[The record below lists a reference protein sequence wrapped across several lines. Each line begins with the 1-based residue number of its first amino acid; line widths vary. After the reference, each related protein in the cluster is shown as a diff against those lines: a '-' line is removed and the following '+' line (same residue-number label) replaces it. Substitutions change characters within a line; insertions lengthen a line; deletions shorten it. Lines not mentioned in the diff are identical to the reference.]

1 MTLYTVIETI
11 KMLALKHPNINSA
24 YEGNIYD
31 IMNANP
37 GQKYASVVLTQQQ
50 HTQDDIYEHYNFN
63 IFYVDRLVGNMEDN
77 RLQIQ
82 STGKNMLSN
91 IIKAFCEE
99 FDAECDTINF
109 HTFTERF
116 ADECAGVY
124 ATITIDMVKEIN
136 CDEKYWDESWT
147 SPLISTVVR
156 NQNKSVEFKENGTYT
171 IEYDAEKYTGL
182 GKVSVEVNVPDINGS
197 YDDGYSDG
205 YDVGKEESYEEG
217 KQDGIKEGYTKGYN
231 EGNLEGYNQGKTE
244 GYQEGKTDGI
254 EEGYTDGKEDG
265 IEEGYS
271 QGKSDGFNEG
281 KAEGYTEGKTD
292 GISQQKAKLEGITI
306 TENGT
311 YTKED
316 GYNSVTVNVADT
328 NGSYDEGYD
337 DGYEKGKDDGIEE
350 GTSNAG
356 SIIAETA
363 QVLNITENG
372 TYGTDYTKF
381 EDINKDIT
389 GYFDDGTPFYNYA
402 KLTNHSF
409 ITDEVT
415 IKTSRLEM
423 WWKPDFNFVD
433 VGTYSTVF
441 STDIN
446 SAFAI
451 SVRNENELEARI
463 YVTNIRKTGSI
474 SDKWYHLILSK
485 DEGFIVDGEKIGEI
499 PSAGGN
505 VYKGCINSNNSTT
518 PNHANGYFG
527 MVKLDDKIYIPTEN
541 GFINY
546 ATNKPL
552 EVFNEGVYV
561 YTGSQ
566 KIEGNLIRT
575 VNVNVSPKINIQKY
589 GIKFGNSTFKEVP
602 EWADWEGI
610 TIMRSMF
617 DACQNL
623 ESIPL
628 IDTSNVTDWYQ
639 AFYNCSSLVEMPLLN
654 TSNATNLSYLFTGC
668 SRLVNIPNISTSK
681 ATNLSYMFRYCSSIT
696 TIPPIDSSNATNI
709 SYMLGNCKSLVSVPA
724 LNAGKVTFIS
734 QFFGSSDLTNL
745 TDFGGL
751 IDLKQSMND
760 NYGFVRV
767 PNLSYQSCINILNG
781 LYDFT
786 GNGITPSSSQG
797 KLKVHANFLTT
808 VGDEL
813 SIGTNKGWTITA

>member
-1 MTLYTVIETI
+1 MTLYKVIETI

-116 ADECAGVY
+116 ADECAGAY

-197 YDDGYSDG
+197 YDEGYSDG

-217 KQDGIKEGYTKGYN
+217 KEDGIKEGYTKGYN

-271 QGKSDGFNEG
+271 QGKSEGFNEG

-363 QVLNITENG
+363 QVLNITQNG
-372 TYGTDYTKF
+372 IYTTKYSKD
-381 EDINKDIT
+381 EDFLVQPT

-402 KLTNHSF
+402 QLTNHSF

-446 SAFAI
+446 RAFAI
-451 SVRNENELEARI
+451 SVRNKNELEARI

-499 PSAGGN
+499 PNAGEN
-505 VYKGCINSNNSTT
+505 VYNGCINSNNSTT

-546 ATNKPL
+546 ATNEPL
-552 EVFNEGVYV
+552 EVFNEGAYNFERVL
-561 YTGSQ
+561 SQ
-566 KIEGNLIRT
+566 SENNLIRT
-575 VNVNVSPKINIQKY
+575 VNVNVIPKINIQKS
-589 GIKFGNSTFKEVP
+589 GINFAYSTFKEVP

-610 TIMRSMF
+610 TDMNHMF
-617 DACQNL
+617 YYCSNL
-623 ESIPL
+623 TSLPYF
-628 IDTSNVTDWYQ
+628 DTSNVTNMSYMLNTCTKITEIPLYNTSKVTSFNNFLYANPITSFPPLDTSS
-639 AFYNCSSLVEMPLLN
+639 ATNMSSMFYNCSKLTSIPELN
-654 TSNATNLSYLFTGC
+654 GS
-668 SRLVNIPNISTSK
+668 
-681 ATNLSYMFRYCSSIT
+681 
-696 TIPPIDSSNATNI
+696 
-709 SYMLGNCKSLVSVPA
+709 
-724 LNAGKVTFIS
+724 KVTSIS
-734 QFFGSSDLTNL
+734 SFFGYSEQKQITY
-745 TDFGGL
+745 FGGL
-751 IDLKQSMND
+751 KDLKAKWDD
-760 NYGFVRV
+760 NYGLRLT
-767 PNLSYQSCINILNG
+767 PNLTYESCISILNN
-781 LYDFT
+781 LYNFT
-786 GNGITPSSSQG
+786 GNGVTPSSSQG
-797 KLKVHANFLTT
+797 KLKVSQSFM
-808 VGDEL
+808 DKL
-813 SIGTNKGWTITA
+813 SEEDLQIATGKGWQLLV

>member
-116 ADECAGVY
+116 ADECAGAY
-124 ATITIDMVKEIN
+124 CTITIDMVKEIN

-292 GISQQKAKLEGITI
+292 GISEQKAKLEGITI

-316 GYNSVTVNVADT
+316 GYNEIVVEVADT

-337 DGYEKGKDDGIEE
+337 AGYSEGIEE

-356 SIIAETA
+356 AIIAETA

-372 TYGTDYTKF
+372 LYATKYTKVDDF
-381 EDINKDIT
+381 EPDVT
-389 GYFDDGTPFYNYA
+389 GYFDDGIPFYNYA
-402 KLTNHSF
+402 YLNGKVF
-409 ITDEVT
+409 KTDALVTRDSKIEV
-415 IKTSRLEM
+415 
-423 WWKPDFNFVD
+423 WWKPTNEWDANYYGD
-433 VGTYSTVF
+433 GIVGTIGDTYGF
-441 STDIN
+441 SLRLKKGISFAGN
-446 SAFAI
+446 AFSSDDAI
-451 SVRNENELEARI
+451 KEVNLEN
-463 YVTNIRKTGSI
+463 
-474 SDKWYHLILSK
+474 KWYHLSYSY
-485 DEGFIVDGEKIGEI
+485 DEGLFVDGEFCGKQTNK
-499 PSAGGN
+499 PSSIEEAEYG
-505 VYKGCINSNNSTT
+505 YINLTRILTNYTQ
-518 PNHANGYFG
+518 ANGNFG
-527 MVKLDDKIYIPTEN
+527 MVKIDDNIYIPTQD

-546 ATNKPL
+546 VTKQPL
-552 EVFNEGVYV
+552 EVYQDGKYICSELPKF
-561 YTGSQ
+561 
-566 KIEGNLIRT
+566 EGNLVKT

-589 GIKFGNSTFKEVP
+589 GLNFGFSTFKEVP

-610 TIMRSMF
+610 TDMNHMF
-617 DACQNL
+617 YTCKNL
-623 ESIPL
+623 ISLPYF
-628 IDTSNVTDWYQ
+628 DTSNVTDMSYMLN
-639 AFYNCSSLVEMPLLN
+639 ACSKITEIPLYNTSKVTSFYSFLYGNPITSFPPLDTSSATNMGSMFYNCSKLTSIPELN
-654 TSNATNLSYLFTGC
+654 GS
-668 SRLVNIPNISTSK
+668 
-681 ATNLSYMFRYCSSIT
+681 
-696 TIPPIDSSNATNI
+696 
-709 SYMLGNCKSLVSVPA
+709 
-724 LNAGKVTFIS
+724 KVTSIS
-734 QFFGSSDLTNL
+734 SFFGYSVQNQITY
-745 TDFGGL
+745 FGGL
-751 IDLKQSMND
+751 KDLKAKWDD
-760 NYGFVRV
+760 NYGLKLT
-767 PNLSYQSCINILNG
+767 PNLTYESCISILNN

-786 GNGITPSSSQG
+786 GNGVTPSSSQA

>member
-124 ATITIDMVKEIN
+124 CTITIDMVKEIN

-306 TENGT
+306 RENGT
-311 YTKED
+311 YARED
-316 GYNSVTVNVADT
+316 GYNNIVVEVTDT

-372 TYGTDYTKF
+372 IYNTKYSK
-381 EDINKDIT
+381 ESEKPIT

-402 KLTNHSF
+402 QLTEQVYKLTVMNDYR
-409 ITDEVT
+409 IE
-415 IKTSRLEM
+415 L
-423 WWKPDFNFVD
+423 WWKPNYGWTESNNLTSASYVYGILGGRNFEL
-433 VGTYSTVF
+433 G
-441 STDIN
+441 IN
-446 SAFAI
+446 LDGNSFQF
-451 SVRNENELEARI
+451 VCGE
-463 YVTNIRKTGSI
+463 SI
-474 SDKWYHLILSK
+474 ILKEGILDKWYHIIISS
-485 DEGFIVDGEKIGEI
+485 DEGLVIDGEVLFNEPLPTQNYNTTIYL
-499 PSAGGN
+499 N
-505 VYKGCINSNNSTT
+505 RNDNNATKY
-518 PNHANGYFG
+518 ANGYYG
-527 MVKLDDKIYIPTEN
+527 MVKLDDEIYIPTEN
-541 GFINY
+541 DFVNY
-546 ATNKPL
+546 ATNEPL
-552 EVFNEGVYV
+552 TIYAKKTYVFNE
-561 YTGSQ
+561 YTPLD
-566 KIEGNLIRT
+566 GNLIRT
-575 VNVNVSPKINIQKY
+575 VNVNVVPKIKLADINL
-589 GIKFGNSTFKEVP
+589 KFAYSDIKEVP
-602 EWADWEGI
+602 EWADFEGI
-610 TIMRSMF
+610 TTCQHLFRNCSYLLSVPYF
-617 DACQNL
+617 D
-623 ESIPL
+623 S
-628 IDTSNVTDWYQ
+628 SNVTNMQY
-639 AFYNCSSLVEMPLLN
+639 AF
-654 TSNATNLSYLFTGC
+654 A
-668 SRLVNIPNISTSK
+668 
-681 ATNLSYMFRYCSSIT
+681 YCTKLT
-696 TIPPIDSSNATNI
+696 TIPQLDTSKVKDMNYIFAYST
-709 SYMLGNCKSLVSVPA
+709 SLVSIPA
-724 LNAGKVTFIS
+724 IYAGNVTSIS
-734 QFFGSSDLTNL
+734 QPFGTSDLKNL
-745 TDFGGL
+745 TDFGGF
-751 IDLKQSMND
+751 IDLKRSLND
-760 NYGFVRV
+760 NYGFVRC
-767 PNLSYQSCINILNG
+767 PNLSYQSCINVLNG

-786 GNGITPSSSQG
+786 GNSVTPSSSEG
-797 KLKVHANFLTT
+797 KLKVHANFLTL

>member
-1 MTLYTVIETI
+1 MEVIFTKKDNKMTLYKVIELI
-11 KMLALKHPNINSA
+11 KILALKHPNVNSA
-24 YEGNIYD
+24 EEGDIYS
-31 IMNANP
+31 ILNANQE
-37 GQKYASVVLTQQQ
+37 QKYAKIVLTQDT
-50 HTQDDIYEHYNFN
+50 HTEDEVFDNYNLN
-63 IFYVDRLVGNMEDN
+63 IFYVDRLFSDIETN
-77 RLQIQ
+77 RLDIQ
-82 STGKNMLSN
+82 STAKNVLSN
-91 IIKAFCEE
+91 IIRAFCEE
-99 FDAECDTINF
+99 FDAECNTINY

-116 ADECAGVY
+116 IDECAGAY
-124 ATITIDMVKEIN
+124 AAITISIPKSIN
-136 CDEKYWDESWT
+136 CTEKYWDESWT

-156 NQNKSVEFKENGTYT
+156 NQNKIVEFKENGTYT

-197 YDDGYSDG
+197 YDEGYSDG

-217 KQDGIKEGYTKGYN
+217 KEDGIKEGYTKGYN

-271 QGKSDGFNEG
+271 QGKTDGFNEG

-311 YTKED
+311 YARED
-316 GYNSVTVNVADT
+316 GYNNIVVEVADT

-372 TYGTDYTKF
+372 LYSTKYSKD
-381 EDINKDIT
+381 EDFGREVT

-446 SAFAI
+446 RAFAI
-451 SVRNENELEARI
+451 FVRNENELEARI

-546 ATNKPL
+546 ATNEPL
-552 EVFNEGVYV
+552 EVFNEGEY
-561 YTGSQ
+561 YFEGLPST
-566 KIEGNLIRT
+566 EGNLIRT
-575 VNVNVSPKINIQKY
+575 VNVNVVPKININEY
-589 GIKFGNSTFKEVP
+589 GIKFAYTNFTKIP
-602 EWADWEGI
+602 EFVDWEGI
-610 TIMRSMF
+610 TDMSYMF
-617 DACQNL
+617 YNNSKL
-623 ESIPL
+623 TSIPL
-628 IDTSNVTDWYQ
+628 IDTSNVTDMRYMLNGCTNITEIPLYNTSKVTNFSNFLYGNPITSFPQ
-639 AFYNCSSLVEMPLLN
+639 LDTSSATNMGTMFYNCQKLTYIPVLN
-654 TSNATNLSYLFTGC
+654 GSKVT
-668 SRLVNIPNISTSK
+668 NIST
-681 ATNLSYMFRYCSSIT
+681 
-696 TIPPIDSSNATNI
+696 
-709 SYMLGNCKSLVSVPA
+709 
-724 LNAGKVTFIS
+724 
-734 QFFGSSDLTNL
+734 FFGYSEPKQLTY
-745 TDFGGL
+745 FGGL
-751 IDLKQSMND
+751 KDLKTKWDD
-760 NYGFVRV
+760 NYGLKLT
-767 PNLSYQSCINILNG
+767 PNLTYESCISILNN

-786 GNGITPSSSQG
+786 GNGVTPSSSEG

-813 SIGTNKGWTITA
+813 SIGTSRGWTITA